1 MPETDLPQYETT
13 RSIIG
18 GFFEVHNR
26 LNYGLL
32 ETLYSAA
39 LERELRARG
48 HLVAREVAIEVLY
61 KGEPIGVQRLDMVV
75 DGRVVVEVKSTAVIH
90 PHFRRQVLSYLNA
103 TGLAVG
109 LLLHFGPQPK
119 AYRLFGPD
127 SQKRSGSIR

>member
-1 MPETDLPQYETT
+1 MPENHLPHHETT

-26 LNYGLL
+26 LNFGLL
-32 ETLYSAA
+32 EALYSAA

-48 HLVAREVAIEVLY
+48 HLVVREVAVEVRY

-90 PHFRRQVLSYLNA
+90 SHFRRQVLSYLNA

-119 AYRLFGPD
+119 AYRLFGRD
-127 SQKRSGSIR
+127 STGRPGTIR